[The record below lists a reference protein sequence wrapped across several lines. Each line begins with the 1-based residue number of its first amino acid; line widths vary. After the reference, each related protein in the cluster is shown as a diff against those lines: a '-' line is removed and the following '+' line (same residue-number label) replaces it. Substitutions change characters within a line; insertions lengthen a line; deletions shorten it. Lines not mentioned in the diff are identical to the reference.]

1 MDITGRLQEQVQDAY
16 AAQRPLRIRAG
27 TSKSFYGRLVDA
39 DAELDLREHSGIVDY
54 QAAELYVTVR
64 AGTRLHDLQ
73 DTLAKQ
79 GQTLA
84 FEPPC
89 HGAESTIGGVVAC
102 GFSGPARPYA
112 GSARDHLLGVRILD
126 GRGQDLHFG
135 GHVMKN
141 VAGYDLSR
149 LMVGA
154 QGSLGVLLE
163 LSLKVLPLPARHM
176 TFVQER
182 QMVAAIKE
190 MQRWEAQ
197 PVPLSASAWMDGQL
211 YLRFSGAES
220 ALAGLR
226 ARVGGDLLLPD
237 EATRFWAQ
245 LRDQQLPFFAPG
257 LPLLWRLALPSG
269 TPPIL
274 QESPQVLEWGG
285 SIRWLHSDAGA
296 EEIRAQ
302 AVSRNGH
309 AIQYRAAQSP
319 QPFPPLSDLLRTLH
333 GRVKSAM
340 DPRHILN
347 PGRLYAD
354 L

>member
-27 TSKSFYGRLVDA
+27 TTKSFYGRPVDA

-54 QAAELYVTVR
+54 QPAELYVTVR
-64 AGTRLHDLQ
+64 AGTRLRELQ
-73 DTLAKQ
+73 ETLAGQ

-89 HGAESTIGGVVAC
+89 HGEDSTIGGVVAC

-126 GRGQDLHFG
+126 GRGQDLRFG

-182 QMVAAIKE
+182 QMAAAIKE

-197 PVPLSASAWMDGQL
+197 PIPLSASAWMDGQL

-226 ARVGGDLLLPD
+226 ACVGGDLLLPA
-237 EATRFWAQ
+237 EATQFWAQ

-257 LPLLWRLALPSG
+257 SALWRLALPTG
-269 TPPIL
+269 TPPVL
-274 QESPQVLEWGG
+274 MELPQLLEWGG
-285 SIRWLHSDAGA
+285 SIRWLRGDASA

-302 AVSRNGH
+302 TASRNGY
-309 AIQYRAAQSP
+309 AIQYRGAP
-319 QPFPPLSDLLRTLH
+319 NPHPLPPLSEPLRILH
-333 GRVKSAM
+333 GRVKDAM